1 MLKMKISYFFELCV
15 IHWSFLHFWICMS
28 TAQVRFIKALN
39 NSKIKLYLICDR
51 PKWMKWIVKTAV
63 HSVKFYRFH
72 WNSGLKLYAIGKN
85 NSELSEET
93 NIKEAQ
99 RGLEPISIDAYVIVA
114 ARFVN
119 WATTHSYILLKQI
132 HYLKRIWFCCIFA

>member
-1 MLKMKISYFFELCV
+1 M
-15 IHWSFLHFWICMS
+15 
-28 TAQVRFIKALN
+28 
-39 NSKIKLYLICDR
+39 
-51 PKWMKWIVKTAV
+51 

-114 ARFVN
+114 ASSVN
-119 WATTHSYILLKQI
+119 WATTHS
-132 HYLKRIWFCCIFA
+132 